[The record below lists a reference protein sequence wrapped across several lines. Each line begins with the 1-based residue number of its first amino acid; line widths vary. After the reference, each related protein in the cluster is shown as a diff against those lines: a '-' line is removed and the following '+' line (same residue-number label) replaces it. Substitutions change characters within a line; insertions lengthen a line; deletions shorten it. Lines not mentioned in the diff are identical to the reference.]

1 MHKLTSLAHGAVRKA
16 LGLFGFLFVLSL
28 VLTGT
33 ASAQVVQPSYVRPSK
48 GAPIVLATVTA
59 TSVAATY
66 TTSAIFDWSAFAGV
80 VITAD
85 ITSGPTGTFTACRY
99 GARVKSL
106 GGTSTAGNFFPLSVA
121 NNDYKTSISQ
131 SWYVRVLPGYLRF
144 VIGTAQFNVDGQSSC
159 TYKITATPLPFDY
172 SGQLASTNAF
182 STWAELPGEF
192 TFDAN
197 YSVIR
202 IQNVSSS
209 MAACYIRSPSG
220 PFYTIPRNAFRLKA
234 DTDNGDAGDGGV
246 IELRG
251 FIGEIRCTGGEIIV
265 FGY

>member
-16 LGLFGFLFVLSL
+16 LGLFSFLFVLSL

-59 TSVAATY
+59 TSTMATY

-106 GGTSTAGNFFPLSVA
+106 GGTSTAGNFFLLNVA
-121 NNDYKTSISQ
+121 NNDYQAATSQ
-131 SWYVRVLPGYLRF
+131 SWYVRVLPTYLRF
-144 VIGTAQFNVDGQSSC
+144 TIGTYEAVASGQPSC

-172 SGQLASTNAF
+172 AGQLVSTGVSSVVQGAPEYT
-182 STWAELPGEF
+182 STYAITN
-192 TFDAN
+192 TFPYTRIQCFETDATGCRCSPVLQSGAVGPVSIVLNPADAN
-197 YSVIR
+197 
-202 IQNVSSS
+202 
-209 MAACYIRSPSG
+209 AAY
-220 PFYTIPRNAFRLKA
+220 
-234 DTDNGDAGDGGV
+234 GGV
-246 IELRG
+246 IEINNWVGVLS
-251 FIGEIRCTGGEIIV
+251 CTGAMGI
-265 FGY
+265 FAH